1 MTPVDSH
8 FDEALAKLNHLDS
21 VRERFLMRA
30 ELLPADLAFVGLY
43 NELREAA
50 FLAVELCRLHAQSA
64 AFPLARRVFEATQQI
79 IVLAT
84 EEDYLGVGTRAW
96 LYHLRKEKR
105 VAHFARGALA
115 AQDWFEQAVR
125 EIQRIWITYN
135 SDAEKILRHEN
146 AQLDALQKNRGG
158 ADNFMGRNIG
168 KIVEERYPKLAGA
181 LGKRAAELGEL
192 NSGIYTALSRESHA
206 HLHGDPA
213 SLRVAPDGTVSIV
226 SQKVDEIT
234 KNKLVLGCLS
244 SSLSEA
250 DAALGYLIDNRQ
262 RRRSADLAL
271 EAARLAGKPLAPG
284 FKPDLGLHLMRSG
297 GALTTFHFSNVPV
310 RKVGILPDGTVSW
323 SSDITLEEQAVYI
336 ATFDVPQILV
346 PELQRALEM
355 ESGALTPGPQL
366 KKHSLMQPRT
376 VRLDCTLG
384 AIQESSGGP
393 FVPLFVTKIV
403 THETVPENRP
413 N

>member
-1 MTPVDSH
+1 MTAADSH

-79 IVLAT
+79 IVLGT

-96 LYHLRKEKR
+96 LYHLRKARR
-105 VAHFARGALA
+105 VAHFARGAVA
-115 AQDWFEQAVR
+115 AQDWFEQAVS

-146 AQLDALQKNRGG
+146 AQLDAFQKNRGG

-181 LGKRAAELGEL
+181 LGTRAAELGEL
-192 NSGIYTALSRESHA
+192 NSGIYMALSRESHA
-206 HLHGDPA
+206 HLYGDPA

-226 SQKVDEIT
+226 SQKVDEIS

-250 DAALGYLIDNRQ
+250 VAGLNYLIDNRR
-262 RRRSADLAL
+262 RRRSADLAS

-284 FKPDLGLHLMRSG
+284 FKPDLGLHLMSSG
-297 GALTTFHFSNVPV
+297 GASTTFQFSNVPV

-323 SSDITLEEQAVYI
+323 SSEITLEEQAVYI
-336 ATFDVPQILV
+336 ATFDVPQLLV
-346 PELQRALEM
+346 PELQLALEV
-355 ESGALTPGPQL
+355 ESGVLTPGPRL
-366 KKHSLMQPRT
+366 KKHSLIRPRT
-376 VRLDCTLG
+376 VRVDCTLG
-384 AIQESSGGP
+384 TIQDSSGGS
-393 FVPLFVTKIV
+393 FVPLFVTRIV
-403 THETVPENRP
+403 MQGTESEKRP